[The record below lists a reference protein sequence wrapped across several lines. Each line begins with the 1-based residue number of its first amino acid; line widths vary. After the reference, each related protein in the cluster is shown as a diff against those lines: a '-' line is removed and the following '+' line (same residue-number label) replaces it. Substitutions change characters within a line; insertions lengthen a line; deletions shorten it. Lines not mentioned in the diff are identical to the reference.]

1 MRVVFGE
8 PSLRIGVAICRVIY
22 YNSYGYLIRRVIRLI
37 PAKQPVNQQT
47 STPCFIQEN
56 LKSLITEILFNNTAY
71 DCMPINSSMS
81 SIDKSVSLIEAINI
95 FVSEDIEELLV
106 WD

>member
-1 MRVVFGE
+1 M
-8 PSLRIGVAICRVIY
+8 
-22 YNSYGYLIRRVIRLI
+22 
-37 PAKQPVNQQT
+37 
-47 STPCFIQEN
+47 QEN